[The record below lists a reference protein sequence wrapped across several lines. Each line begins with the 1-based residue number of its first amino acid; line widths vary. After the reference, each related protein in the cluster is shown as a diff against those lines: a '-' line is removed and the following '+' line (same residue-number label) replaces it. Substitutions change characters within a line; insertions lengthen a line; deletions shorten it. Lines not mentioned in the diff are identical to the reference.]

1 MKENFQNLNRGS
13 LGTAKS
19 KLSQHRSM
27 GTHSNL
33 SIFEVAQ
40 LMDIVKFGSESEK
53 NQMPSL
59 FFSVGL
65 N

>member
-13 LGTAKS
+13 LS

-40 LMDIVKFGSESEK
+40 LMDIVKFSSESEK

>member
-1 MKENFQNLNRGS
+1 MKENFQYLNRSS

-27 GTHSNL
+27 GIHSNL

-40 LMDIVKFGSESEK
+40 LMDIVKSGSESDK
-53 NQMPSL
+53 NQAPSL

>member
-1 MKENFQNLNRGS
+1 
-13 LGTAKS
+13 
-19 KLSQHRSM
+19 M
-27 GTHSNL
+27 GIHSNL

-40 LMDIVKFGSESEK
+40 LMDIVKNGSESDK
-53 NQMPSL
+53 NQVPSL

>member
-1 MKENFQNLNRGS
+1 MKENFQYLNRSS

-27 GTHSNL
+27 GIHSNL
-33 SIFEVAQ
+33 SIFKVAQ
-40 LMDIVKFGSESEK
+40 LMDIVKNGSESDK
-53 NQMPSL
+53 NQVPSL

>member
-1 MKENFQNLNRGS
+1 MKDSFQNLNRFS
-13 LGTAKS
+13 FGTAKS

-33 SIFEVAQ
+33 SIFQVAQ
-40 LMDIVKFGSESEK
+40 LMDIVRLGSDSNK
-53 NQMPSL
+53 SQMPSL

>member
-1 MKENFQNLNRGS
+1 MKENFQNLNRS
-13 LGTAKS
+13 TLGNAKS

-27 GTHSNL
+27 GSQSNL

-40 LMDIVKFGSESEK
+40 LMDIVKFGSESDK

>member
-1 MKENFQNLNRGS
+1 MKENFQNLNRSS
-13 LGTAKS
+13 LGNAES
-19 KLSQHRSM
+19 KLSKHRSM
-27 GTHSNL
+27 GIQSNL

-40 LMDIVKFGSESEK
+40 LMDIVKFGSESDK
-53 NQMPSL
+53 NHMPSL

>member
-1 MKENFQNLNRGS
+1 MKENFQYLNRSS

-27 GTHSNL
+27 GIHSNL

-40 LMDIVKFGSESEK
+40 LMDIVKSGAESDK
-53 NQMPSL
+53 NQVPSL

>member
-1 MKENFQNLNRGS
+1 MKENFQYLNRSS

-27 GTHSNL
+27 GIHSNL

-40 LMDIVKFGSESEK
+40 LMDIVKSGLESDK
-53 NQMPSL
+53 NQVPSL